1 MKNIVK
7 FIKES
12 YDSNSVTNVKVTF
25 DIKPKEF
32 YINVPETYSESD
44 IQIYFGDRLLSE
56 LPADNDK
63 YSKLLGKNRD
73 KINDVYFEYDK
84 FEHIQE
90 DGKNYENKISLEW
103 NAYYDDK
110 AKDATLN
117 VFKITNLHYIILFD
131 EFEVL
136 DDSDDV
142 KEVMNGIFTAM
153 NSNDANKYP
162 VEIEYNEELLE
173 FEEK

>member
-1 MKNIVK
+1 MKNIVN
-7 FIKES
+7 FIKEA
-12 YDSNSVTNVKVTF
+12 YDTNTISNVKVVF
-25 DIKPKEF
+25 DIKPEEF

-44 IQIYFGDRLLSE
+44 IQIYIGDRLLPE

-63 YSKLLGKNRD
+63 YANLFGKNKDR
-73 KINDVYFEYDK
+73 INDVYFEYER

-90 DGKNYENKISLEW
+90 DADKYEDKLSLKW
-103 NAYYDDK
+103 DSYYDEK

-117 VFKITNLHYIILFD
+117 VFKITHLHYIILFD

-136 DDSDDV
+136 DNTDDI
-142 KEVMNGIFTAM
+142 KETINEIFTAM

-162 VEIEYNEELLE
+162 VEIEYNEKLLE
-173 FEEK
+173 FDEE